1 MNLSKNNLSER
12 QRRNLQKITKYGI
25 RKLSIGAASVALSSL
40 FFLNAGTV
48 QAQEVGPSLEIDE
61 RANLEANIAE
71 SPSQE
76 QVSETLKENVNEV
89 EETEKPNESSE
100 IVSQEHE
107 TQIDKNENQIS
118 EETSK
123 VAEESTQEVSESS
136 DDQSVEETSTE
147 ESKAIDTPDI
157 HQDKQSEDT
166 VTTKVTEP
174 TQESSVEETEEAVEE
189 SQAPEVEETSGIQE
203 NEKIEE
209 VKVIQEKDEDRFS
222 GLDGKTLNT
231 TLSTEDIDVP
241 EEFKEKFNKSE
252 DKEGYIESYV
262 EKAYGSEMAKNLSND
277 LGEVDFDELNNQQAY
292 KAMLDLTL
300 NQRTT
305 PESKAVTTFS
315 TAATTQASSI
325 EDLNATYE
333 GIGAVSTNNSIPAYY
348 TVDVVDNGDSLTYKV
363 KYRVDSGR
371 SHDMD
376 LVGFQF
382 GDAFDVP
389 DQIQVNGYF
398 VEREDFD
405 PSQLNSTMRRYYEN
419 RTGAFAPIT
428 GYLQQGARTGTP
440 AGYALTTPRSK
451 NTFNYVDWMLEFTVP
466 ITDREADTT
475 YRGYIPM
482 YSTGTSNDYDSYWNY
497 FHDQDLI
504 TNENN
509 SGPENPDIN
518 FDKEIVT
525 EQYEIPY
532 ETVYT
537 LSEDVPY
544 GEELVIKIG
553 VNGTGQR
560 VIQKTSYNGELIGQ
574 FELENSVLTNPEAEV
589 IALGIGG
596 LRGQDG
602 ENGQDGRSITAV
614 TEPGEQNGRTGTW
627 IRIYEVNPDGSPGDL
642 IEESFVADGVDGQTP
657 NIEVVPS
664 E

>member
-189 SQAPEVEETSGIQE
+189 SQAPEVEETSEIQE
-203 NEKIEE
+203 NEKLEE
-209 VKVIQEKDEDRFS
+209 AKVIQEKDEDTFS
-222 GLDGKTLNT
+222 GLDGKILNT

-241 EEFKEKFNKSE
+241 EEFKENFNKSE

-262 EKAYGSEMAKNLSND
+262 EKAYGSEMVKNLSND

-292 KAMLDLTL
+292 KAMMDLTL

-305 PESKAVTTFS
+305 PEFRAATTFS
-315 TAATTQASSI
+315 TIATTQASSI

-333 GIGAVSTNNSIPAYY
+333 GTGAVSTNNSIPAYY

-363 KYRVDSGR
+363 KYRVDSGG

-405 PSQLNSTMRRYYEN
+405 PSQLSSAMRRYYEN

-451 NTFNYVDWMLEFTVP
+451 NTFNYVDWVLEFTVP
-466 ITDREADTT
+466 ITDREADT
-475 YRGYIPM
+475 
-482 YSTGTSNDYDSYWNY
+482 
-497 FHDQDLI
+497 
-504 TNENN
+504 
-509 SGPENPDIN
+509 
-518 FDKEIVT
+518 
-525 EQYEIPY
+525 
-532 ETVYT
+532 
-537 LSEDVPY
+537 
-544 GEELVIKIG
+544 
-553 VNGTGQR
+553 
-560 VIQKTSYNGELIGQ
+560 
-574 FELENSVLTNPEAEV
+574 
-589 IALGIGG
+589 
-596 LRGQDG
+596 
-602 ENGQDGRSITAV
+602 
-614 TEPGEQNGRTGTW
+614 
-627 IRIYEVNPDGSPGDL
+627 
-642 IEESFVADGVDGQTP
+642 
-657 NIEVVPS
+657 
-664 E
+664 